1 MKLQPAVPGSHHP
14 LSGYQQK
21 GEDLICRNNT
31 EGETKNMK
39 KGISLLLVLLLILSM
54 LPVLFSVRQRG
65 RSLRG

>member
-1 MKLQPAVPGSHHP
+1 MKPQSAAPGPHHP

-39 KGISLLLVLLLILSM
+39 KGISLLLVLLLIQKPDLSE
-54 LPVLFSVRQRG
+54 
-65 RSLRG
+65 